1 MKRTNISVFIP
12 HIGCPHR
19 CSFCDQR
26 SISGAAHAP
35 SPEEVRA
42 LLDGQA
48 PHLAERNMQAEI
60 AFFGGSFTAV
70 PRDYMISLL
79 ECAAEAVRKYPL
91 VYCGIR
97 CSTRPDCIS
106 EEIIAILKGY
116 GMTAV
121 ELGAQS
127 MSDEVLQANERG
139 HSAEDVRRA
148 SRLIRES
155 GISLGLQMMTGLYKD
170 TEEAVRLTCRE
181 FIALEPDTVRIYP
194 TVILKHTRLG
204 KLYESGEYRS
214 FGFEQTVDLC
224 AELLREFEAA
234 GIRVIRMG
242 LHASEEV
249 EGEMLGGV
257 YHPAFREIVESRLF
271 LNDMKR
277 ELLTREKGNYMIYTD
292 SRNISRAVGQKRGN
306 IAALRELG
314 YVVQIKP
321 QDGAYIEVR

>member
-35 SPEEVRA
+35 SADEVRE

-48 PHLAERNMQAEI
+48 SHLAERDMQAEI
-60 AFFGGSFTAV
+60 AYFGGSFTAV

-79 ECAAEAVRKYPL
+79 ECAAEAVRRYPE

-97 CSTRPDCIS
+97 CSTRPDCID
-106 EEIIAILKGY
+106 EEIIAILKRY

-127 MSDEVLQANERG
+127 MSDKVLQANERG

-155 GISLGLQMMTGLYKD
+155 GISLGLQMMTGLYRD
-170 TEEAVRLTCRE
+170 SEEVVRLTCRE
-181 FIALEPDTVRIYP
+181 FIALKPDTVRIYP

-204 KLYESGEYRS
+204 RLFESGEYRS

-224 AELLREFEAA
+224 AELLREFESA

-242 LHASEEV
+242 LHASPEV
-249 EGEMLGGV
+249 ESEMLGGV

-321 QDGAYIEVR
+321 LDGAYIEVR

>member
-35 SPEEVRA
+35 SADEVRE

-48 PHLAERNMQAEI
+48 SHLAERDMQAEI
-60 AFFGGSFTAV
+60 AYFGGSFTAV

-79 ECAAEAVRKYPL
+79 ECAAEAVRRYPE

-97 CSTRPDCIS
+97 CSTRPDCID
-106 EEIIAILKGY
+106 EEIIAILKRY

-127 MSDEVLQANERG
+127 MSDKVLQANERG

-155 GISLGLQMMTGLYKD
+155 GISLGLQMMTGLYRD
-170 TEEAVRLTCRE
+170 SEEAVRLTCRE
-181 FIALEPDTVRIYP
+181 FIALKPDTVRIYP

-204 KLYESGEYRS
+204 RLFESGEYRS

-224 AELLREFEAA
+224 AELLREFESA

-242 LHASEEV
+242 LHASPEV
-249 EGEMLGGV
+249 ESEMLGGV

-321 QDGAYIEVR
+321 LDGAYIEVR

>member
-1 MKRTNISVFIP
+1 MHPTPAALQSQSVTICYERVKEGLRVSVHSGTCVVNNVMIP
-12 HIGCPHR
+12 LFVRVWFQHVLLFCTVVEPFATASLPPYL
-19 CSFCDQR
+19 CSLHALEIQVIPLAC
-26 SISGAAHAP
+26 SGD
-35 SPEEVRA
+35 VTRA
-42 LLDGQA
+42 LLPATRMEKRPKG
-48 PHLAERNMQAEI
+48 
-60 AFFGGSFTAV
+60 FT
-70 PRDYMISLL
+70 YST
-79 ECAAEAVRKYPL
+79 L
-91 VYCGIR
+91 V
-97 CSTRPDCIS
+97 
-106 EEIIAILKGY
+106 
-116 GMTAV
+116 
-121 ELGAQS
+121 LG
-127 MSDEVLQANERG
+127 
-139 HSAEDVRRA
+139 
-148 SRLIRES
+148 ES
-155 GISLGLQMMTGLYKD
+155 G
-170 TEEAVRLTCRE
+170 V
-181 FIALEPDTVRIYP
+181 
-194 TVILKHTRLG
+194 
-204 KLYESGEYRS
+204 YRS